1 MTSSSPVVTEPQ
13 SSYPESLEL
22 SLLAFHRNVGPIRKQ
37 SEAKYGAFADLRT
50 VLEAITPHLLDQG
63 LVLTQNMAEGPDGSC
78 LLRTVLTHAPS
89 GDAISSSCPIPT
101 LQGLLDRVHQLRQEA
116 LQRFPIDMPLAAL
129 GAVPPVLPPRPADG
143 DTALPPLPP
152 RQPGLR
158 LDDQLKGLYTLLGQ
172 LGTTTNPL
180 HSLGGTV
187 TYLRRYQ
194 ILSLLC
200 LAAEDSDGE
209 AERQTPP
216 STSQPTPQA
225 PPLTAGPAP
234 AAAPTRRRRAA
245 PPAQGHSQNQGQPS
259 GPRPAPTPAPP
270 AAAPPLPQQASAPSE
285 PEAVSQ
291 APSPAAE
298 PGPAPVETSQPQGVI
313 HALTPS
319 EVQQLIGEIRSLPVE
334 TIPHLVSAFRQ
345 QFRLPDRAL
354 VSDYISTADHA
365 AFIRQQVIQL
375 APAIA

>member
-1 MTSSSPVVTEPQ
+1 MVTEPQ
-13 SSYPESLEL
+13 PSYPDSLEL

-129 GAVPPVLPPRPADG
+129 GALPPVLPPRPADG

-158 LDDQLKGLYTLLGQ
+158 LDDQLKGLHTLLGQ

-200 LAAEDSDGE
+200 LAAEDSDGV
-209 AERQTPP
+209 AERQPP
-216 STSQPTPQA
+216 QSTCQPSPQA
-225 PPLTAGPAP
+225 SPLTAPPAP
-234 AAAPTRRRRAA
+234 PAAPTRRRRAV
-245 PPAQGHSQNQGQPS
+245 PPAPAQSQPS

-270 AAAPPLPQQASAPSE
+270 AAAPPQPEQAPGPSE
-285 PEAVSQ
+285 PEA
-291 APSPAAE
+291 APQEPSAATE
-298 PGPAPVETSQPQGVI
+298 PGPAQVEASQTQTLVN
-313 HALTPS
+313 ALTPS

-354 VSDYISTADHA
+354 VSDYISTAEHA

>member
-1 MTSSSPVVTEPQ
+1 MVAEPQ

-129 GAVPPVLPPRPADG
+129 GALPPVLPLRPADG

-209 AERQTPP
+209 AERQPP
-216 STSQPTPQA
+216 QSICQPSPQA
-225 PPLTAGPAP
+225 SPLTAPSAP
-234 AAAPTRRRRAA
+234 PAAPTRRRRAA
-245 PPAQGHSQNQGQPS
+245 PPAQNQGQGQPS

-270 AAAPPLPQQASAPSE
+270 AAAPPQPQQASAPSA
-285 PEAVSQ
+285 PEAVSR

-298 PGPAPVETSQPQGVI
+298 PAPAQVEGPEPQGVI
-313 HALTPS
+313 DALNPS

>member
-1 MTSSSPVVTEPQ
+1 MASSSPVVTEPQ

-78 LLRTVLTHAPS
+78 YLRTVLTHAPS

-129 GAVPPVLPPRPADG
+129 GALPPVLPPRPADG

-209 AERQTPP
+209 AERQTPL
-216 STSQPTPQA
+216 STSQPSPQGSPLAA
-225 PPLTAGPAP
+225 PPAP
-234 AAAPTRRRRAA
+234 AAAPTRRRRAT
-245 PPAQGHSQNQGQPS
+245 PPAQGHSQGQGQPS

-270 AAAPPLPQQASAPSE
+270 AAAPPLPQQAPGPSAP
-285 PEAVSQ
+285 EADSQ
-291 APSPAAE
+291 APSPTAE
-298 PGPAPVETSQPQGVI
+298 SGPAQVEASEPQGVI

>member
-1 MTSSSPVVTEPQ
+1 VVTEPQ

-78 LLRTVLTHAPS
+78 YLRTVLTHAPS

-129 GAVPPVLPPRPADG
+129 GALPPVLPPRPADG

-209 AERQTPP
+209 AERQTPL
-216 STSQPTPQA
+216 SSSQPPPQA
-225 PPLTAGPAP
+225 PPLAAGPAP

-245 PPAQGHSQNQGQPS
+245 PPAQGHSPNQGQPS

-270 AAAPPLPQQASAPSE
+270 VSSPPLPQQASAPSA
-285 PEAVSQ
+285 PEADSQ
-291 APSPAAE
+291 APTPTAETAPAQ
-298 PGPAPVETSQPQGVI
+298 VEASQTQAVAN
-313 HALTPS
+313 ALTPS

-354 VSDYISTADHA
+354 VSDYISTAEHA

-375 APAIA
+375 TPAIA

>member
-1 MTSSSPVVTEPQ
+1 MVTEPQ

-78 LLRTVLTHAPS
+78 YLRTVLTHAPS

-129 GAVPPVLPPRPADG
+129 GALPPVLPPRPADG

-200 LAAEDSDGE
+200 LAAEDRDGE
-209 AERQTPP
+209 AERQTPL
-216 STSQPTPQA
+216 STSQPSPQA
-225 PPLTAGPAP
+225 PPLAAGPAP

-245 PPAQGHSQNQGQPS
+245 PPAQTQGQDQGQPS

-270 AAAPPLPQQASAPSE
+270 AAAPPQPQQAPGPSE
-285 PEAVSQ
+285 PEAAPQ
-291 APSPAAE
+291 EPSPAAE
-298 PGPAPVETSQPQGVI
+298 PEPAQVEASQPQGVVN
-313 HALTPS
+313 ALTPS